1 VVVVVGIAASAISTT
16 YCLFNVLTCAISV
29 SFRNRELQ
37 TTVSGNVD
45 ILVELGVADKDL
57 SSVYVTE

>member
-1 VVVVVGIAASAISTT
+1 MVAGIAASAISTI

-29 SFRNRELQ
+29 SLQ